1 MNAWHNAVLA
11 LILASCSAHAE
22 EWKAADYKLLAA
34 ATTLLVVDWGQT
46 RDLTRT
52 YTETSASLN
61 GQAPLIT
68 RTRTHRETNPL
79 LGDNPSIGDVD
90 KYFAGALLLT
100 AGLSYALPAK
110 YRRYFL
116 GGVIVLESVIV
127 ARNHHI
133 GLRVDF

>member
-1 MNAWHNAVLA
+1 MRLVLF
-11 LILASCSAHAE
+11 LLMLASRSVHAE

-68 RTRTHRETNPL
+68 RRRTHRETNPL

-110 YRRYFL
+110 YRRSFL